1 MAMKKTLVLW
11 GAALVAQLFSC
22 GWGKP
27 DPAEI
32 LPGGRWLAAEA
43 TRDGKPTGT
52 LTDLFYEFLPN
63 DSLYTNIA
71 GSPQGMR
78 YYIVDNV
85 IQQRKGPFDAD
96 LVIESITPAEMVVH
110 TILNESEFR
119 VRFVKQAQQPQ

>member
-1 MAMKKTLVLW
+1 MRKTLILL
-11 GAALVAQLFSC
+11 GAALAAQLLSC

-27 DPAEI
+27 DPSEI

-43 TRDGKPTGT
+43 TRDDKPTGT

-96 LVIESITPAEMVVH
+96 LVIESITPSEMVIR